1 MPKFATNFIV
11 TIKNLDHIAF
21 DTTIPLL
28 GIYSINNFAQ
38 IFIVALVVI
47 TKTKQTGNNLN
58 VINSKLIK

>member
-47 TKTKQTGNNLN
+47 AKQN
-58 VINSKLIK
+58 KLETT